1 MWDSNTGP
9 NGPVA
14 IRSSHEQKKDR
25 ETKKAETAWGWHG
38 TYSPTGVAE
47 TSTVIGNG
55 GRETCSQTETSGLVR
70 ALIVVIRVL
79 LIMTS

>member
-1 MWDSNTGP
+1 M
-9 NGPVA
+9 A
-14 IRSSHEQKKDR
+14 IRSSHEEEKDP

-38 TYSPTGVAE
+38 TYRPTGVAE
-47 TSTVIGNG
+47 TSMVIGNG
-55 GRETCSQTETSGLVR
+55 CRETCAQTETSGLVR